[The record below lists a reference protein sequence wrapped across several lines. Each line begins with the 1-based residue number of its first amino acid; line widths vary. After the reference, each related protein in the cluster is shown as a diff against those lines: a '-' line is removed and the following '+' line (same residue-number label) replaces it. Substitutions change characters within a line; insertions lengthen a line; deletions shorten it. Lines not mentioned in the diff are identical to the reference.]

1 MALTRL
7 YEEHEISSE
16 LRRVYSEV
24 RTAFDLPFVPSIFK
38 LSAGVPEY
46 LKLMWRDLRPVAAS
60 REFQAA
66 AGALEEYTQAL
77 ALRAGWRFSDQEK
90 LLAAQRF
97 SVSDVEQMGA
107 IVGVFSR
114 TLPAMAL
121 FARLMQRG
129 YSGGQAGRVSPGRQ
143 VSALARLVTL
153 HVPNEKDAGLRVWL
167 IYHDIKRTTGASTVM
182 SFFRLLSP
190 FPAYLASVWMDCKRR
205 LSDPSFAR
213 AREETSTR
221 TLAMISGL
229 PVKDHRAEGK
239 NIQPAQWR
247 EIEQMVDGFARL
259 LPQYAL
265 LVAAWQRA
273 FPYAA
278 HFVAA

>member
-7 YEEHEISSE
+7 YEEHEVSPE

-24 RTAFDLPFVPSIFK
+24 RTAFDLPFVPSLFK

-114 TLPAMAL
+114 TLPALAL

-190 FPAYLASVWMDCKRR
+190 FPAYLASVWMDCKRT

-239 NIQPAQWR
+239 NIQPSQWR
-247 EIEQMVDGFARL
+247 EIEQTVDGFARL